1 MHDQL
6 KQNAETFLLLHQGPE
21 PLVLPN
27 AWDAAS
33 AGIFEQASFQA
44 IGTTSSGIAASLGY
58 LDGEQ
63 IPFPEML
70 AVIRRIV
77 RNTDL
82 PVNADIEMGYG
93 KSAAAVA
100 ETVRSVMQVG
110 VAGINLEDGT
120 GNLQHPLLEM
130 SLQLEK
136 LQAVRK
142 AADSAGVHLVINAR
156 TDTYMTPFHDPE
168 EQFLEAVKRANAY
181 RQAGADCIFLPGRLD
196 GAIIARL
203 VAAIDAP
210 INVFASPVTPNVP
223 ELKALGVARLSI
235 GAGGFRAALAC
246 LRKIARELAVTG
258 TYQEMFNQTLS
269 KAEVDSLLK
278 TGMGN

>member
-1 MHDQL
+1 MLDQQ
-6 KQNAETFLLLHQGPE
+6 KQKAETFLQLHQGRE
-21 PLVLPN
+21 LLVLPN
-27 AWDAAS
+27 AWDVAS

-58 LDGEQ
+58 LDVEH
-63 IPFPEML
+63 IPFAEML
-70 AVIRRIV
+70 AVIGRIV

-93 KSAAAVA
+93 KSAAAVV
-100 ETVRSVMQVG
+100 ETVKSVMQVG

-136 LQAVRK
+136 LEAVRK
-142 AADSAGVHLVINAR
+142 AADSAGIHLVINAR
-156 TDTYMTPFHDPE
+156 TDTYMIPFPDPE
-168 EQFLEAVKRANAY
+168 DQFREAIRRANAY
-181 RQAGADCIFLPGRLD
+181 RQAGADCIFIPGWLG

-210 INVFASPVTPNVP
+210 INIFASPVTPTVP

-235 GAGGFRAALAC
+235 GAAGFRAALGC
-246 LRKIARELAVTG
+246 LRKIATELAVTG
-258 TYQEMFNQTLS
+258 TYHDMFNETLS

-278 TGMGN
+278 VDMGK